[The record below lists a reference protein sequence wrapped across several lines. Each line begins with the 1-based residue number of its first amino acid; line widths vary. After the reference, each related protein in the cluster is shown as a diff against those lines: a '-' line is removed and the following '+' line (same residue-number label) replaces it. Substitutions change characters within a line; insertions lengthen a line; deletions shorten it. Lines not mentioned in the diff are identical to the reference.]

1 MWMTWRREN
10 GGRWDSRVDSGG
22 EGGPGWGR
30 VENDS
35 QITGKEVNDLCL
47 TRGEDGGRQ
56 GLWMAP
62 RLVRG
67 TSVYLDSSVIA
78 REKG

>member
-1 MWMTWRREN
+1 MWTTWRRAN
-10 GGRWDSRVDSGG
+10 GWSEDSRADSGG
-22 EGGPGWGR
+22 EGGPRWGR

-35 QITGKEVNDLCL
+35 QITGEEVNDSCL

-62 RLVRG
+62 RFVAG
-67 TSVYLDSSVIA
+67 TSVYLDSGVIS